1 MDTGKNRIVGKNTKR
16 ALKSTLF
23 AVLLSASLSLEGLA
37 AMTADGPG
45 AAYEFA
51 RETAENTAS
60 EEYTNAVGA
69 GNRVSGYASS
79 AFGNNN
85 EVTAEFASA
94 FGQQQ

>member
-45 AAYEFA
+45 AAYESA
-51 RETAENTAS
+51 RETA
-60 EEYTNAVGA
+60 
-69 GNRVSGYASS
+69 
-79 AFGNNN
+79 
-85 EVTAEFASA
+85 
-94 FGQQQ
+94 

>member
-45 AAYEFA
+45 AAYES
-51 RETAENTAS
+51 AE
-60 EEYTNAVGA
+60 
-69 GNRVSGYASS
+69 RPRKIQHQKKIQH
-79 AFGNNN
+79 
-85 EVTAEFASA
+85 
-94 FGQQQ
+94 QQKK

>member
-45 AAYEFA
+45 AAYESA
-51 RETAENTAS
+51 R
-60 EEYTNAVGA
+60 
-69 GNRVSGYASS
+69 
-79 AFGNNN
+79 
-85 EVTAEFASA
+85 
-94 FGQQQ
+94 

>member
-45 AAYEFA
+45 AV
-51 RETAENTAS
+51 S
-60 EEYTNAVGA
+60 YTHLDVYK
-69 GNRVSGYASS
+69 R
-79 AFGNNN
+79 
-85 EVTAEFASA
+85 
-94 FGQQQ
+94 QD

>member
-45 AAYEFA
+45 AAYESA
-51 RETAENTAS
+51 GETAEIQHQKKIQH
-60 EEYTNAVGA
+60 
-69 GNRVSGYASS
+69 
-79 AFGNNN
+79 
-85 EVTAEFASA
+85 
-94 FGQQQ
+94 QQKK

>member
-45 AAYEFA
+45 AAYESA
-51 RETAENTAS
+51 GAVS
-60 EEYTNAVGA
+60 YTHLLYTKYKFKNSPLRGI
-69 GNRVSGYASS
+69 
-79 AFGNNN
+79 F
-85 EVTAEFASA
+85 
-94 FGQQQ
+94 

>member
-45 AAYEFA
+45 AAYESA
-51 RETAENTAS
+51 GETAENTAFQWMWF
-60 EEYTNAVGA
+60 TDMIMWLKAA
-69 GNRVSGYASS
+69 
-79 AFGNNN
+79 AFCHW
-85 EVTAEFASA
+85 TFC
-94 FGQQQ
+94 

>member
-45 AAYEFA
+45 AAYELSLIHIFIKYLKQKME
-51 RETAENTAS
+51 R
-60 EEYTNAVGA
+60 
-69 GNRVSGYASS
+69 
-79 AFGNNN
+79 
-85 EVTAEFASA
+85 
-94 FGQQQ
+94 QD